1 MEIKG
6 KIHEIQSPVTG
17 ESSNGQWSKQTII
30 LETEGDYPKKIA
42 ITSWKN
48 KPDFNKL
55 SVGQVVN
62 FHINIE
68 SREYNGNWYTD
79 VKCWKYDVVGTSTVE
94 NNMPEPPPAH
104 LSQPEPTGEEL
115 PDLPF

>member
-1 MEIKG
+1 MQIKA

-30 LETEGDYPKKIA
+30 LQTEGDYPKKIA
-42 ITSWKN
+42 ITSWNN
-48 KPDFNKL
+48 KPDLSKL
-55 SVGQVVN
+55 TVGQVVN

-79 VKCWKYDVVGTSTVE
+79 VKCWKYDAETSGLDKI
-94 NNMPEPPPAH
+94 PI
-104 LSQPEPTGEEL
+104 EPTLLKDESD
-115 PDLPF
+115 DLPF